1 MTNLED
7 AYLRA
12 NINLADTLAGA
23 LVSVNEQEEKPEKP
37 EKPGKPAMNKG
48 FQKEFEK
55 LSASRKNPNTRRA
68 AQAQAGRATARAM
81 EPFGGERP

>member
-23 LVSVNEQEEKPEKP
+23 LVSVNEQEEKP